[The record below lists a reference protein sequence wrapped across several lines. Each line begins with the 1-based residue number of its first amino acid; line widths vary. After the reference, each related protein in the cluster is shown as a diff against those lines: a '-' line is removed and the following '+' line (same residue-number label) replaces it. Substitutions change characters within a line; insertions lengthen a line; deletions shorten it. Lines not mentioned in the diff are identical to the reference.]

1 VKGELEVLETV
12 WVLSKRKICR
22 KGVGTMK
29 TCGMMKLW
37 SGIVVV
43 ALAGSVC
50 MADDHRWGRGSYHG
64 DRGGCR
70 DEGRRSYHGHY
81 DGGRQYGYS
90 RNPRTELVFGLA
102 GIGIAAAVI
111 SSMSRAETVVV
122 SQPVYVQPEPP
133 RVVYVEQPR
142 VIQQPALVTINIQNS
157 NGSFSPVTLR
167 PVGSQWVGPRGEYY
181 DVLPTVGQLRQ
192 MYGF

>member
-1 VKGELEVLETV
+1 
-12 WVLSKRKICR
+12 
-22 KGVGTMK
+22 
-29 TCGMMKLW
+29 
-37 SGIVVV
+37 
-43 ALAGSVC
+43 
-50 MADDHRWGRGSYHG
+50 
-64 DRGGCR
+64 
-70 DEGRRSYHGHY
+70 
-81 DGGRQYGYS
+81 
-90 RNPRTELVFGLA
+90 
-102 GIGIAAAVI
+102 
-111 SSMSRAETVVV
+111 MSRAETVVV

>member
-1 VKGELEVLETV
+1 
-12 WVLSKRKICR
+12 
-22 KGVGTMK
+22 MK
-29 TCGMMKLW
+29 TCRMMKVC
-37 SGIVVV
+37 SVVVVV

-50 MADDHRWGRGSYHG
+50 MADDHGWGRGSYRG
-64 DRGGCR
+64 DRNCG
-70 DEGRRSYHGHY
+70 RSYHGY
-81 DGGRQYGYS
+81 SDGGRHYGYS
-90 RNPRTELVFGLA
+90 RNPRGDLVFGLV

-142 VIQQPALVTINIQNS
+142 VIQQPAWVTINVQNS

-167 PVGSQWVGPRGEYY
+167 SVGSQWVGPRGEYY
-181 DVLPTVGQLRQ
+181 DALPTVGQLRQ